1 METARSHRGLPFDPF
16 DQLIPRNYDP
26 AAVLEHR
33 KVFVI
38 LDSTFD
44 HTEKLL
50 SDYFLNLPS
59 IYLIPDGHNRKK
71 TVAGRMRRFRQYLY
85 RNSFF
90 GNRNHISRSGYPFQ
104 PITYLSRLHAGCIA
118 LQKYHYSLIPCHGQ
132 STDTVLRSTRRV
144 IDRSSVFL
152 RSHGAHIRQLVLPDR
167 GESSPGIL
175 SIQLSKIG
183 GKKDPLKW

>member
-1 METARSHRGLPFDPF
+1 
-16 DQLIPRNYDP
+16 
-26 AAVLEHR
+26 
-33 KVFVI
+33 
-38 LDSTFD
+38 
-44 HTEKLL
+44 
-50 SDYFLNLPS
+50 
-59 IYLIPDGHNRKK
+59 
-71 TVAGRMRRFRQYLY
+71 MRRFRQYLY

-183 GKKDPLKW
+183 GKKIPSSGRGRERQKYTPLQKKI